1 MSVKLDTKDSSAK
14 LFYLFLATDF
24 AFIILHIIHISTDL
38 ITSDYFS
45 IERERGYAELFQYIK
60 EYWIALILVILAVKW
75 RSLLCLI
82 WSLLFSYLL
91 LDDCIAIHE
100 KLGGLIS
107 QQLAFSP
114 AFNLRA
120 KDFGELLVSASVG
133 LFFLIAIGIAYR
145 FGDRISREISRY
157 LIVMLF
163 ALALF
168 GIVGDL
174 LHMAFAWSFLKSFLG
189 LLEDGGEMIVMSVI
203 AWFVFKQMEPLKP
216 TIHPETLKQPV
227 STYQD

>member
-1 MSVKLDTKDSSAK
+1 MKLETKDSSAK

-24 AFIILHIIHISTDL
+24 AFIILHIIHVSTDW
-38 ITSDYFS
+38 ISSDYFS

-75 RSLLCLI
+75 RSILCLI
-82 WSLLFSYLL
+82 WSLLFFYLL
-91 LDDCIAIHE
+91 LDDSLEVHE
-100 KLGGLIS
+100 KLGELIS
-107 QQLAFSP
+107 NQLAFSP

-120 KDFGELLVSASVG
+120 KDLGELLVSAGVG
-133 LFFLIAIGIAYR
+133 LFFLIAIAIAYR
-145 FGDRISREISRY
+145 FGDRISREISRS

-163 ALALF
+163 TLALF

-174 LHMAFAWSFLKSFLG
+174 LHMAFYESFLKPFLG
-189 LLEDGGEMIVMSVI
+189 LLEDGGEMIVISVM

-216 TIHPETLKQPV
+216 AIYPEALKQPV
-227 STYQD
+227 SPYQD